1 MEFDCGGWINLLSHK
16 VKKRLNATLYDLGIT
31 AVQSHVLFY
40 ILRHSKEGPVFQK
53 DVEEAFE
60 LSRST
65 ATGIL
70 QILERNGLIERNSVP
85 YDARLKSLVL
95 TEKAEQMN
103 AQVHACIQ
111 ETEQAMTRDIS
122 PGQLQLF
129 KEIASK
135 MSENLDIS

>member
-16 VKKRLNATLYDLGIT
+16 VKKRLNSTLADLGIT
-31 AVQSHVLFY
+31 AVQSRILFY
-40 ILRHSKEGPVFQK
+40 ILKHGPEGPVFQR

-70 QILERNGLIERNSVP
+70 QILERNGVILRNSVP
-85 YDARLKSLVL
+85 YDARLKSLVP

-103 AQVHACIQ
+103 AQVHACIL

-129 KEIASK
+129 KEIAAK
-135 MSENLDIS
+135 MSENLDAV

>member
-16 VKKRLNATLYDLGIT
+16 VKKRLNSTLADLGIT
-31 AVQSHVLFY
+31 AVQSRILFY
-40 ILRHSKEGPVFQK
+40 ILKHAPEGPVFQR

-70 QILERNGLIERNSVP
+70 QILERNGVILRNSVP
-85 YDARLKSLVL
+85 YDARLKSLVP

-103 AQVHACIQ
+103 AQVHACIL

-129 KEIASK
+129 KEIAAK
-135 MSENLDIS
+135 MSENLDAV

>member
-16 VKKRLNATLYDLGIT
+16 VKKRLNSTLSDLGIT
-31 AVQSHVLFY
+31 GVQSRVMFY
-40 ILRHSKEGPVFQK
+40 ILKHTSEGPVFQR
-53 DVEEAFE
+53 DIEEAFE

-70 QILERNGLIERNSVP
+70 QILERNGVILRNSVP
-85 YDARLKSLVL
+85 YDARLKSLVP

-103 AQVHACIQ
+103 AQVHACIL

-129 KEIASK
+129 KEIAAK
-135 MSENLDIS
+135 MSENLDVV